1 MIIRRLLTLTIF
13 VTLTQSSIA
22 SRPII
27 KLDLHQNLT
36 QQLQVSNNITNLVSK
51 TPFHVVMELDAS
63 STENPNLLDLEGKRL
78 TFKPQGNRYV
88 INSSDSDYDPDKGPV
103 LSSGGYDLA
112 FPFPFAGQSWSRI
125 SINQLGNVTFGDTDE
140 ELVAPNRFAQLNQL
154 GASFAT
160 TLPVISAMFKLR
172 MTGSRYVTEA
182 TDKVTVTWVL
192 NEPVGGIM
200 DFKQSSKPTEFQMV
214 LHKDGTIE
222 FDYLSIDVEDAV
234 VGVFPVS
241 DDIELGSLIAEF
253 SDPDLPAEA
262 DYLNID
268 NVTIREV
275 LNKGVQIVFT
285 LNGEV
290 PAEGSSAVVDN
301 LYRVFVDLDEPYGTG
316 VHFNDYDYAYDIRGE
331 EDLSYS
337 LSGSGAFGGVKV
349 EGNTLSIN
357 VAIPGLRPGGK
368 VAIFFDAFNPSDSG
382 AGFDQVDSKTFTIP
396 PSWVEIDLTDYDARS
411 EFTPYEIF
419 HYRSVPDTQQI
430 RCDVIEQLGDEFDF
444 FAFYS
449 QSRLD
454 QAEAGTPVYILEN
467 SISGIGL
474 DIYESRRCS
483 SRAQASLVNPI
494 FIDSL
499 QGTTAGSNG
508 PNDGFNFAM
517 SQLGHEFGHRW
528 GARLKARAGGA
539 EVTLNDSNV
548 HWRAEL
554 HAPVAQPWQEALQ
567 ASAMGGGYWREN
579 EDGAYSRIADNYFV
593 PASGFSY
600 LDLYLMGLIPPG
612 QVPNFFLLRDSVY
625 LGIGHDGYQRWSG
638 QPTEITIDDV
648 IALNG
653 ARNPTS
659 ATSQKSFN
667 AAFVYLVTENE
678 AVKSEKLDQLDD
690 LSAQFLVYWNQATD
704 GLSAMARNIFQ
715 VDSDGDGIG
724 DNSDAFPNDA
734 SETTDSDADGTG
746 DNSDNCPELANTT
759 QSDVDSDGQGDACD
773 SDDDNDGLSD
783 EADAFPLD
791 PTEQVDTDGDG
802 IGDNSDVYPE
812 FDIVRGYQFLQT
824 TSASAN
830 ITSLHVLNTSDREQ
844 SFRALMYDGNGDRIG
859 GTPLIGDPVPPMG
872 RIVLTSEDI
881 EGLFNTEPWKGPA
894 MLEVRGESSFD
905 LMSKLISPSGLVSN
919 TNCVREDRVLNIEGF
934 DSNNMSY
941 IRLISTRNNNNVEV
955 TGTLYDTNG
964 DVVGN
969 ANSVLVSSLAP
980 NQQVWVNR
988 NDLANLV
995 GAEWN
1000 GEALLE
1006 VNKVTGL
1013 KLLNLNYITDE
1024 ETFFNF
1030 SCFEDSTS
1038 GGVYLQTTSTSQN
1051 VSATHLV
1058 NTSDV
1063 AQQLTGTLYG
1073 SDGAQVGSA
1082 NQPLHSG
1089 TIPSKGRVIISS
1101 EDIESAFNISP
1112 WSGPAMLEV
1121 NGTESFELMTKLTS
1135 PSGLISNTNCVRQDQ
1150 VHNIGGFDQT
1160 DITYVR
1166 LINISDTPITN
1177 IRGSLYDTSGNVV
1190 GETNPILID
1199 ELPAKAQVWRNRNQ
1213 LSDLIGDT
1221 WNGTASLEID
1231 NADSNLRLLN
1241 LNFIN
1246 SETFFNFSCYE
1257 TGQ

>member
-1 MIIRRLLTLTIF
+1 
-13 VTLTQSSIA
+13 
-22 SRPII
+22 
-27 KLDLHQNLT
+27 
-36 QQLQVSNNITNLVSK
+36 
-51 TPFHVVMELDAS
+51 
-63 STENPNLLDLEGKRL
+63 
-78 TFKPQGNRYV
+78 
-88 INSSDSDYDPDKGPV
+88 
-103 LSSGGYDLA
+103 
-112 FPFPFAGQSWSRI
+112 
-125 SINQLGNVTFGDTDE
+125 
-140 ELVAPNRFAQLNQL
+140 
-154 GASFAT
+154 
-160 TLPVISAMFKLR
+160 
-172 MTGSRYVTEA
+172 
-182 TDKVTVTWVL
+182 
-192 NEPVGGIM
+192 
-200 DFKQSSKPTEFQMV
+200 
-214 LHKDGTIE
+214 
-222 FDYLSIDVEDAV
+222 
-234 VGVFPVS
+234 
-241 DDIELGSLIAEF
+241 
-253 SDPDLPAEA
+253 
-262 DYLNID
+262 
-268 NVTIREV
+268 
-275 LNKGVQIVFT
+275 
-285 LNGEV
+285 
-290 PAEGSSAVVDN
+290 
-301 LYRVFVDLDEPYGTG
+301 
-316 VHFNDYDYAYDIRGE
+316 
-331 EDLSYS
+331 
-337 LSGSGAFGGVKV
+337 
-349 EGNTLSIN
+349 
-357 VAIPGLRPGGK
+357 
-368 VAIFFDAFNPSDSG
+368 
-382 AGFDQVDSKTFTIP
+382 
-396 PSWVEIDLTDYDARS
+396 
-411 EFTPYEIF
+411 
-419 HYRSVPDTQQI
+419 
-430 RCDVIEQLGDEFDF
+430 
-444 FAFYS
+444 
-449 QSRLD
+449 
-454 QAEAGTPVYILEN
+454 
-467 SISGIGL
+467 
-474 DIYESRRCS
+474 
-483 SRAQASLVNPI
+483 
-494 FIDSL
+494 
-499 QGTTAGSNG
+499 
-508 PNDGFNFAM
+508 
-517 SQLGHEFGHRW
+517 
-528 GARLKARAGGA
+528 
-539 EVTLNDSNV
+539 
-548 HWRAEL
+548 
-554 HAPVAQPWQEALQ
+554 
-567 ASAMGGGYWREN
+567 
-579 EDGAYSRIADNYFV
+579 
-593 PASGFSY
+593 
-600 LDLYLMGLIPPG
+600 
-612 QVPNFFLLRDSVY
+612 
-625 LGIGHDGYQRWSG
+625 
-638 QPTEITIDDV
+638 
-648 IALNG
+648 
-653 ARNPTS
+653 
-659 ATSQKSFN
+659 
-667 AAFVYLVTENE
+667 
-678 AVKSEKLDQLDD
+678 
-690 LSAQFLVYWNQATD
+690 
-704 GLSAMARNIFQ
+704 
-715 VDSDGDGIG
+715 
-724 DNSDAFPNDA
+724 
-734 SETTDSDADGTG
+734 
-746 DNSDNCPELANTT
+746 
-759 QSDVDSDGQGDACD
+759 
-773 SDDDNDGLSD
+773 
-783 EADAFPLD
+783 
-791 PTEQVDTDGDG
+791 
-802 IGDNSDVYPE
+802 
-812 FDIVRGYQFLQT
+812 
-824 TSASAN
+824 
-830 ITSLHVLNTSDREQ
+830 
-844 SFRALMYDGNGDRIG
+844 MYDGNGDRIG